1 MENFTVRNKN
11 SFSWVTPDLKQ
22 CIKKKAR
29 LYKAY
34 LNGRISKGDYTL
46 YKNRLTNLIR
56 KALYYEKQLLESA
69 ANTKVLWSTI
79 NTILNRKNNQILKEI
94 VVNGEVLKGESMVNS
109 INQYFINAANT
120 VTRELPQTNGFICL
134 AVRTGVFCFFL
145 PTIISEVRKVIMNL
159 KNKGSKLLDVH
170 YRLISALPLFSKVFE
185 RLTLYRMNSFITH
198 HNILTP
204 SQFGFRRGCSTT
216 HAIIRLLTHVVQ
228 AYHRRQYC
236 ACFFLDLRKAFDTI
250 NHEILLQKLEH
261 YGFRGHCYRFLKPY
275 FQNRKQY
282 VQVNGYKSA
291 TVPIETDVPQ
301 GSILGPLCFSL
312 YINDLPLAVEDETV
326 LFADDAAFVLTSPT
340 LDGLLN
346 KIQNLFSDLSAY
358 LSINK
363 LVPNASKSKLMM
375 FSSRP
380 TPHLPVILFGGKEIE
395 WITDHRI

>member
-1 MENFTVRNKN
+1 M
-11 SFSWVTPDLKQ
+11 
-22 CIKKKAR
+22 
-29 LYKAY
+29 YKAY

-56 KALYYEKQLLESA
+56 KAKALYYEKLILESA

-79 NTILNRKNNQILKEI
+79 NAILNRKNSQILKEI
-94 VVNGEVLKGESMVNS
+94 VVNGEVLKGETMVNS

-134 AVRTGVFCFFL
+134 AVRTGVSCFFL
-145 PTIISEVRKVIMNL
+145 PTIISEVRKVIRNL

-170 YRLISALPLFSKVFE
+170 PSIFKENIDIFSAHCVELYNLAIELAGFPDDLKIARVNPVHKSGPVEKVDNYRPISALPLFSKVFE
-185 RLTLYRMNSFITH
+185 RLTLYRMNSFITR

-204 SQFGFRRGCSTT
+204 SQFGFRRGCNTT

-261 YGFRGHCYRFLKPY
+261 YGFRGHCYRFLKSY

-291 TVPIETDVPQ
+291 TVPIETGVPQ
-301 GSILGPLCFSL
+301 GSILGP
-312 YINDLPLAVEDETV
+312 I
-326 LFADDAAFVLTSPT
+326 
-340 LDGLLN
+340 
-346 KIQNLFSDLSAY
+346 
-358 LSINK
+358 
-363 LVPNASKSKLMM
+363 M
-375 FSSRP
+375 F
-380 TPHLPVILFGGKEIE
+380 
-395 WITDHRI
+395 